1 MENGLLG
8 PTWVNMADLSCSKK
22 AGLDGSWSVLI
33 CLMTSHVCSQFCT
46 RPLQRFWTKCAQS
59 KKTSTTGFIS
69 WQIEDSR
76 QMQRMRESFDW
87 GLNYI
92 ADRAM
97 ELSHDLYKVLQFEDL
112 SGNRVGMSILQICR
126 IIMLRT
132 FWLIRCRICKIAQ
145 VVGCFGDFRMSRTI
159 D

>member
-1 MENGLLG
+1 MGQHGRPQVLQE
-8 PTWVNMADLSCSKK
+8 S
-22 AGLDGSWSVLI
+22 GSWSVLI
-33 CLMTSHVCSQFCT
+33 CLMMSHVCSQFCT
-46 RPLQRFWTKCAQS
+46 RPLQRCWTICAQS
-59 KKTSTTGFIS
+59 KKTSTGLIS

-76 QMQRMRESFDW
+76 QMQTMRESFDW

-145 VVGCFGDFRMSRTI
+145 VLGISGWVEQLTSI